1 MLIRPELHYLYSE
14 RPFID
19 RGNAIMPPNN
29 LVSSPSDVTSR
40 HWASRLFRSLGA
52 GDSSATK
59 RRSRGARNGSNHGAD
74 SDLAS
79 PEVRAATEG
88 LIADER
94 YVFVLLSEAA
104 ESLLDADTTQAWK
117 ALETKMA
124 LVPAGAV
131 PVVRSDGSI
140 EPTELAGFYLDR
152 FAVTNLQFR
161 RFVQAGCYDM
171 LEIWP
176 REIWPG
182 LLRFTDRTG
191 LPGPA
196 NWENGTFRAD
206 LADHPV
212 VGVCWCEALAYAR
225 WVGKRLPTAPE
236 WQKASGWPEHLSGGS
251 CNRYPWGDQ
260 YAVTRAN
267 LWASGLGRTAPVDAF
282 FEGATLNGLYQM
294 SGNVWEWLDD
304 SLGAIACRPDE
315 TFRTHKPLRRII
327 GGAFDTYLP
336 GEAINHFVTGQPELD
351 RRSNI
356 GFRCA
361 LSVSRLRSRPQSET
375 H

>member
-1 MLIRPELHYLYSE
+1 MIILYELQYLCSQQSV
-14 RPFID
+14 ID
-19 RGNAIMPPNN
+19 RGNAIMLSSN
-29 LVSSPSDVTSR
+29 LVSSPSESPTR
-40 HWASRLFRSLGA
+40 HWAFRIFGGLVA
-52 GDSSATK
+52 GGSSSSK
-59 RRSRGARNGSNHGAD
+59 RRSWIARVGPNSNED
-74 SDLAS
+74 SDQAS
-79 PEVRAATEG
+79 PEVQAATQG

-94 YVFVLLSEAA
+94 YAFVLLNEAA
-104 ESLLDADTTQAWK
+104 DSLLDADTKLAWK
-117 ALETKMA
+117 AIEAKMA
-124 LVPAGAV
+124 LVPGGMV
-131 PVVRSDGSI
+131 PVVRADGSI
-140 EPTELAGFYLDR
+140 ESTALAGFYLDR
-152 FAVTNLQFR
+152 FAVTNRQFR
-161 RFVQAGCYDM
+161 RFVQAGCYDS

-196 NWENGTFRAD
+196 NWEHGTFRAD

-236 WQKASGWPEHLSGGS
+236 WQKASGWPEHLSGGT
-251 CNRYPWGDQ
+251 CNRYPWGDL
-260 YAVTRAN
+260 YAESRAN
-267 LWASGLGRTAPVDAF
+267 LWASGLGRTAPVGAF
-282 FEGATLNGLYQM
+282 SEGATLNGIYQM

-304 SLGAIACRPDE
+304 SLEAIACRPDE
-315 TFRTHKPLRRII
+315 TFWAHKPLRRII

-361 LSVSRLRSRPQSET
+361 LSVSRLRSKPQTGT